1 MPQRKSAKKELRKSI
16 KRKKQNLIAKNKIKK
31 AIKQFKQA
39 TKKGDLETAQKTL
52 SLVYQA
58 LDKAAKRNV
67 IHPNK
72 SARKKSR
79 ISKLL
84 KPLKQEST
92 S

>member
-39 TKKGDLETAQKTL
+39 TKKGDLETAKKTL